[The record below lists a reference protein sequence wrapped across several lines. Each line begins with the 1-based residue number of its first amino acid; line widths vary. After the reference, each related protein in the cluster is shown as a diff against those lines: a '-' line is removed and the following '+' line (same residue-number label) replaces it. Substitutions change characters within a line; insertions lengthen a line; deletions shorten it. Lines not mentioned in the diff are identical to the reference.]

1 MSKIREKILSKS
13 RVIMASWQ
21 DTLIKDLPKKPDV
34 NFTGKDLEAWNLRD
48 LQTALVIY
56 RHLQHLDSTMEDL
69 RRFLDWQHKVN
80 QRLGSQGSYVSMPDS
95 GLARADIRNRKA
107 ASRRTAKQRMK
118 SARRRGERNDNPQ
131 GCL

>member
-21 DTLIKDLPKKPDV
+21 DTLVKDLPKKPDV
-34 NFTGKDLEAWNLRD
+34 NFTGKDLEAWNLKD

-56 RHLQHLDSTMEDL
+56 RHLQRLDSTMEDF

-80 QRLGSQGSYVSMPDS
+80 QRLGAQGSYVSMPDS